1 LISSN
6 ELNTGCLT
14 DGCDVAVQKET
25 TTKTQMPY
33 ALDID
38 VLFGDATVHQVQNQ
52 KRKAMAPKNILEGL
66 VDSRLVVWFI
76 SRKKFCDVSL
86 VFYSAEPSL

>member
-1 LISSN
+1 M
-6 ELNTGCLT
+6 NTGCLT

-25 TTKTQMPY
+25 TTKTVAQMPY
-33 ALDID
+33 DLDID
-38 VLFGDATVHQVQNQ
+38 VLLGDATVHQVQNQ